1 MVIVNLLVAP
11 ASYVHAIQMVS
22 TLNEFAD
29 KFIFGSL
36 LNKHSKFVDYKKAS
50 RSTSLASAVR
60 ED

>member
-22 TLNEFAD
+22 TLNELAD

-36 LNKHSKFVDYKKAS
+36 LNKRSKFVDYKKAS
-50 RSTSLASAVR
+50 RSTSLVSAVR